1 MRAVRQVTCEDNQI
15 MPKFAANLTMLFGEM
30 PFLDRF
36 AAAKAAGFSGVEY
49 LFPYDFE
56 KAVLRENLQQYG
68 LTQVLH
74 NLPAGNWAAGE
85 RGIAV
90 LPDRVDEF
98 RDGVRRAIDYAK
110 ALDCRQVNCL
120 VGVAPAGAD
129 ASELNE
135 VLLKNLRFAAD
146 ALSRERIRLLIEP
159 INTLDIPGFF
169 LNRTE
174 QAAQIVS
181 DVQSDNLFIQYDIY
195 HMQVMEGDIA
205 RTVQKHLARIA
216 HVQLA
221 DNPGRNEPGT
231 GEINYPFLFRHL
243 DQIGYRGWI
252 GCEYKPRTTTVDGL
266 GWHAMQTMDT

>member
-1 MRAVRQVTCEDNQI
+1 V
-15 MPKFAANLTMLFGEM
+15 PKFAANLTMLFNEV

-36 AAAKAAGFSGVEY
+36 AAAKAAGFGGVEY

-56 KAVLRENLQQYG
+56 KGILREKLEQHG

-74 NLPAGNWAAGE
+74 NLPAGNWGAGE
-85 RGIAV
+85 RGIAIF
-90 LPDRVDEF
+90 PDRVDEF

-110 ALDCRQVNCL
+110 ALDCHQVNCL
-120 VGVAPAGAD
+120 VGVAPADAD
-129 ASELNE
+129 MRELNE
-135 VLLKNLRFAAD
+135 VLLKNLRFAAE
-146 ALSRERIRLLIEP
+146 ALSREGIRLLIEP

-169 LNRTE
+169 LNRTQ
-174 QAAQIVS
+174 QAVQIIS
-181 DVQSDNLFIQYDIY
+181 DVRSENLFVQYDIY

-205 RTVQKHLARIA
+205 RTLQKYLPRIG

-231 GEINYPFLFRHL
+231 GEINYRFLFRYL
-243 DQIGYRGWI
+243 DQIGYGGWI
-252 GCEYKPRTTTVDGL
+252 GCEYKPRTSTTEGL

>member
-1 MRAVRQVTCEDNQI
+1 MRAVRQVTCEDIQI

-120 VGVAPAGAD
+120 AGVAPAGAD

-216 HVQLA
+216 HIQLA

-252 GCEYKPRTTTVDGL
+252 GCEYKPRTTTVEGL

>member
-1 MRAVRQVTCEDNQI
+1 V
-15 MPKFAANLTMLFGEM
+15 PKFAANLTMLFGEL

-36 AAAKAAGFSGVEY
+36 AAAKAAGFGGVEY

-56 KAVLRENLQQYG
+56 KAALREQLQQHG

-85 RGIAV
+85 RGIAI

-98 RDGVRRAIDYAK
+98 RDGLARAIDYAK
-110 ALDCRQVNCL
+110 ALDCHQLNCL
-120 VGVAPAGAD
+120 VGIAPRDAD
-129 ASELNE
+129 VFELND
-135 VLLKNLRFAAD
+135 VLVDNLRFAAG
-146 ALSRERIRLLIEP
+146 ALAKERIRLLIEP

-174 QAAQIVS
+174 QAVQILS
-181 DVQSDNLFIQYDIY
+181 EVQSDNLFIQYDIY
-195 HMQVMEGDIA
+195 HMQVMEGDVA
-205 RTVQKHLARIA
+205 RTLERHLPRIA

-243 DQIGYRGWI
+243 DAIGYRGWV

-266 GWHAMQTMDT
+266 GWHAALTLVT

>member
-1 MRAVRQVTCEDNQI
+1 V
-15 MPKFAANLTMLFGEM
+15 PKFAANLTMLFGEI

-36 AAAKAAGFSGVEY
+36 AAAKAAGFGGVEY

-56 KAVLRENLQQYG
+56 KAALREQLQQHG

-74 NLPAGNWAAGE
+74 NLPAGNWAVGE
-85 RGIAV
+85 RGIAI

-98 RDGVRRAIDYAK
+98 RDGLARAIDYAK
-110 ALDCRQVNCL
+110 ALDCHQLNCL
-120 VGVAPAGAD
+120 VGIAPRDAD
-129 ASELNE
+129 VFELND
-135 VLLKNLRFAAD
+135 VLVDNLRFAAG
-146 ALSRERIRLLIEP
+146 ALAKERIRLLIEP

-174 QAAQIVS
+174 QAVQILS
-181 DVQSDNLFIQYDIY
+181 EVQSDNLFIQYDIY
-195 HMQVMEGDIA
+195 HMQVMEGDVA
-205 RTVQKHLARIA
+205 RTLERHLPRIA

-243 DQIGYRGWI
+243 DAIGYRGWV

-266 GWHAMQTMDT
+266 GWHAALTLVT

>member
-1 MRAVRQVTCEDNQI
+1 
-15 MPKFAANLTMLFGEM
+15 MPKFAANLTMLFAEL

-49 LFPYDFE
+49 LFPYEFD
-56 KAVLRENLQQYG
+56 KADLREQLHQHG

-85 RGIAV
+85 RGIAI

-110 ALDCRQVNCL
+110 ALDCRQLNCL
-120 VGVAPAGAD
+120 VGISPPDAD
-129 ASELNE
+129 PIKLNDTL
-135 VLLKNLRFAAD
+135 VGNLRFAAD
-146 ALSRERIRLLIEP
+146 ELARERIRLLIEP
-159 INTLDIPGFF
+159 INTTDIPGFF

-174 QAAQIVS
+174 QALQIIA
-181 DVQSDNLFIQYDIY
+181 DVRSSNLFVQYDIY

-205 RTVQKHLARIA
+205 RSLQKHLARIA

-243 DQIGYRGWI
+243 DAIGYRGWI

-266 GWHAMQTMDT
+266 GWHAALTLDT